1 MRRKLALIFG
11 FVFIELLGY
20 SLVLPLLP
28 YYAETFGASLTLVGL
43 LGTVNAFCQLLAAPV
58 VGRLSDRY
66 GRRPLLLFSIGG
78 TVVSFLILGLAQSL
92 GMIFL
97 SRALDG
103 LFGGNVALARAYIA
117 DVTDENSRARSLGII
132 GAAFGL
138 GFIFG
143 PAMGGLLSAYGYSVP
158 ALAAAGLSAL
168 NLVAVALWLPESLTP
183 SVRERIRA
191 TPRVALTF
199 PGLWEALRDPCCAHL
214 LEIRF
219 VYGLAFT
226 LFQANF
232 ALWAKTRLG
241 LTAQSTSYV
250 LTYVGV
256 LAVLVQGLA
265 IGRLTARFREPSLIL
280 GGTIS
285 LALGMLAWAATP
297 SVLWLLPVLAVLA
310 LSGGVL
316 NVVLTS
322 QLTKS
327 VPPERVGGVL
337 GLATSLYTLAQIVS
351 PGVGGFVLERVSS
364 WAPGALGGVLMILT
378 VWLTLRHLAREREK
392 ESARA
397 GGPPAMSGLGPNE

>member
-1 MRRKLALIFG
+1 MKRKLALIFG

-28 YYAETFGASLTLVGL
+28 YYADAFGASLTLVGA

-78 TVVSFLILGLAQSL
+78 TVISFLILGLARSL
-92 GMIFL
+92 GTIFL

-117 DVTDENSRARSLGII
+117 DITDEKSRARSLGTI

-143 PAMGGLLSAYGYSVP
+143 PAMGGLLSGYGYGVP
-158 ALAAAGLSAL
+158 ALVAAGLSGL
-168 NLVAVALWLPESLTP
+168 NLLAVALWLPESLTP
-183 SVRERIRA
+183 AVRERIRS
-191 TPRVALTF
+191 TPRIAFSL
-199 PGLWEALRDPCCAHL
+199 PALWEALRDPCCADL
-214 LEIRF
+214 MKIRF

-256 LAVLVQGLA
+256 LAVLVQGFA
-265 IGRLTARFREPSLIL
+265 IGQLTARLREPTLMLVGAIA
-280 GGTIS
+280 

-297 SVLWLLPVLAVLA
+297 NVLWLLPVLALVA

-316 NVVLTS
+316 NTVLTS
-322 QLTKS
+322 QLTKA

-337 GLATSLYTLAQIVS
+337 GLATSLYTLAQIMS
-351 PGVGGFVLERVSS
+351 PGVGGITLERVSTS
-364 WAPGALGGVLMILT
+364 APGVLGGALMAGAT
-378 VWLTLRHLAREREK
+378 WLTWRHLVRERERGR
-392 ESARA
+392 S
-397 GGPPAMSGLGPNE
+397 